1 MTLHNEQRI
10 KDSRASYYLYF
21 CILWVFCT
29 PAAKSMAAPDH
40 DLSSQKV
47 LYTVGTAHLDT
58 QWRWTIQKTIN
69 EYIKKT
75 LDDNFSRFEQYPHY
89 TFSFEGAFRYMLMK
103 EYYPDRYQT
112 MADYIAQG
120 RWQVAGSTLEN
131 GDMNVVSPESL
142 IRQALIGNN
151 FFEDEFN
158 KRSTDIFLPDCFG
171 FSYTM
176 PTWGAHCGIDGFS
189 SQKLSWGGAV
199 PTPFDIGVWKG
210 PDGAS
215 IIAALNPGSYTSTI
229 GSDLSTDTG
238 WLDRINALGDT
249 YGVYA
254 GYKYF
259 GTGDTGGAPTAGS
272 CDWLEQSIAGSGPL
286 TVVSAGSDDLYHDM
300 TPAQKAALPVYDGE
314 LLMRIHGNGC
324 YTSQAA
330 MKRWNRQNELL
341 ADAAER
347 VSVLADWM
355 GAADYPQTTLDEAW
369 IRFLWHS
376 FHDDI
381 TGTSIPAAYHF
392 SWNDEI
398 LSLNQFASVLSSGVG
413 GICQGLDTQTEGIP
427 VVVYNPLGV
436 AREDIV
442 EAALVYEAAPPASI
456 QVFDGPEEVPSQI
469 LSRDAHSITVA
480 FSAEVPSVGFKVYD
494 VRPSAQPCALETG
507 LSISTATLENNLYRV
522 TINQAGDIA
531 SIRDKQN
538 DRELLSAP
546 CRLELLSDYSPSW
559 PAWEIRYEDI
569 QQMPYAYVGGPAA
582 LKILE
587 DGPARVALQIT
598 RTFGLEEVST
608 FVQTIALTSGSGAG
622 QITVEN
628 KIDWKTTGTLLKA
641 SFPMA
646 AFNSHATYDLGMGTI
661 QRPNNRY
668 NLYEVPAQQWADI
681 THADGTFGVSILND
695 CRYGW
700 DKPADNLLRLTLLH
714 TPAVNT
720 AYTDQATQ
728 DIGQHQLTYAI
739 APHTGDWISGQT
751 PQRAARLNQPLIA
764 FQSQKHAGSLGRTY
778 SFLQVDNP
786 QVFVKA
792 VKKAQRSDEV
802 IVRFQELFGS
812 SASDIRVTVG
822 SGIQSAREVNGC
834 ERDVAGAAVIDGQL
848 EFSMTKYQPKTFA
861 LTLTPPET
869 TVPAAAAA
877 PITLPYNMDAF
888 SWDSNRS
895 DGDFDEGLTYPAELI
910 TDTVEVTGIP
920 FQMGSRSNGQ
930 QNATACT
937 GQAVY
942 LGSHSYPSLYLLAA
956 SRGGDTEG
964 TFTVSGQSVS
974 IAVQDYHENVVDWGR
989 QGDVPYLKR
998 DTVGFVGT
1006 HRHNPAGNLAYEFCS
1021 LFLYRLDLPA
1031 GANSIILPNNQD
1043 IVIFAMTMADHPAEQ
1058 IRPAAALYD
1067 VLPYLPQ
1074 LASRP
1079 ETRLNLALNKPVTA
1093 DGFLAGETPQQAVDG
1108 EVLNNSKW
1116 CISTGQIEPHW
1127 LVVDLQQTLDVDTFV
1142 IRHAGAGGETTTWN
1156 TSDYCIQSSPDG
1168 VNNWSDL
1175 ICITGNT
1182 QSVSRHVIDPASVRY
1197 VRLYITKPAQ
1207 DANPAV
1213 RIYEFEIYG
1222 PCDGTWIEGDLSG
1235 PEGVAD
1241 CRVDLYDLQKI
1252 AEDWSL
1258 CNKPLDSECHN
1269 YWLLRYP
1276 DTNPTEP
1283 PQDTDPIVLPEASL
1297 VAYWK
1302 IQEGSGQILN
1312 DLAGDGN
1319 TGTLLGTTPPA
1330 WTPGWFTPHGTANQ
1344 ALYFNGSGYCI
1355 VNPADAPTSPNLY
1368 DLQDAITISAWFN
1381 ADDWNGNR
1389 RILQKGNSDNQY
1401 RLLAE
1406 NGQMIF
1412 DIYNIG
1418 RIATSLPS
1426 TGVWHHIAAVF
1437 DGDAMRIYM
1446 DGLQQTTMY
1455 ASGQINLTDHPLY
1468 LGTKTPQAPSGDYFK
1483 GYLDDIRI
1491 YSVGLTEP
1499 QVRQLARQGDNLL
1512 PAILDIHHRDDRLIS
1527 VLGSS
1532 PLDAVIYDVN
1542 GDSLTCQWTESS
1554 ASPYVTFSPDAAAQN
1569 PVVTFAQAGDYTLQ
1583 LEVSDGSG
1591 QSVVQ
1596 TTDFHLSQLNCAA
1609 VKSMNHRMA
1618 GDVNRDC
1625 YVNLQDLLT
1634 LCAGWLNCAGADCP
1648 E

>member
-1 MTLHNEQRI
+1 MNSHNEKR
-10 KDSRASYYLYF
+10 STNSLASYYRYI
-21 CILWVFCT
+21 CILCAFC
-29 PAAKSMAAPDH
+29 ALISKSTAAPDH
-40 DLSSQKV
+40 DLSSEKV

-69 EYIKKT
+69 DYIKKT

-103 EYYPDRYQT
+103 EYYPDRYQI
-112 MADYIAQG
+112 MADYIEQG
-120 RWQVAGSTLEN
+120 RWRVAGTTLEN

-176 PTWGAHCGIDGFS
+176 PTWAAHCGIDGFS
-189 SQKLSWGGAV
+189 SQKLSWGGAI

-210 PDGAS
+210 PDGSS

-238 WLDRINALGDT
+238 WLDRINALGNT
-249 YGVYA
+249 CGVYA

-259 GTGDTGGAPTAGS
+259 GTGDTGGAPTSGS

-286 TVVSAGSDDLYHDM
+286 TVVSAGSDDLYHDI

-347 VSVLADWM
+347 VSVIADWL

-381 TGTSIPAAYHF
+381 TGTSIPSAYHF

-413 GICQGLDTQTEGIP
+413 GICQALDTQTDGIP
-427 VVVYNPLGV
+427 VVVYNPLGMT
-436 AREDIV
+436 RRDIV
-442 EAALVYEAAPPASI
+442 EAALLYEAAPPAYV
-456 QVFDGPEEVPSQI
+456 QVFDGGAEVPSQV
-469 LSRDAHSITVA
+469 LSRDDHSITVA

-494 VRPSAQPCALETG
+494 VRPSSQPCTLETG
-507 LSISTATLENNLYRV
+507 LSISNTTLENALYRV

-559 PAWEIRYEDI
+559 PAWEIRYEDV
-569 QQMPYAYVGGPAA
+569 QQLPYAYVGGPAE

-598 RTFGLEEVST
+598 RTSGLEEIST
-608 FVQTIALTSGSGAG
+608 FVQTISLTSGDAG
-622 QITVEN
+622 QIKVQN
-628 KIDWKTTGTLLKA
+628 NIDWNTTGTLLKA
-641 SFPMA
+641 SFPMT

-661 QRPNNRY
+661 QRPNNHY

-681 THADGTFGVSILND
+681 THPDGTFGISILND

-720 AYTDQATQ
+720 SYTDQATQ
-728 DIGQHQLTYAI
+728 DIGQHKLTYAI
-739 APHTGDWISGQT
+739 APHTGDWVSGQT
-751 PQRAARLNQPLIA
+751 PQQAARLNQPLIA
-764 FQSQKHAGSLGRTY
+764 FQSQKHSGSLGRAY
-778 SFLQVDNP
+778 SFLQVDSP

-792 VKKAQRSDEV
+792 IKKAQRSDEW
-802 IVRFQELFGS
+802 IVRFQELYGTA
-812 SASDIRVTVG
+812 ASNIHVTVG

-834 ERDVAGAAVIDGQL
+834 ERDVAGAAVTDGALQ
-848 EFSMTKYQPKTFA
+848 FSMTKYQPKTFA
-861 LTLTPPET
+861 LTLTPPGNS
-869 TVPAAAAA
+869 VASPDAVSVS
-877 PITLPYNMDAF
+877 LPYNMDAF

-895 DGDFDEGLTYPAELI
+895 DGNFDNSLTYPAELM
-910 TDTVEVTGIP
+910 TDTLTVTAIP

-930 QNATACT
+930 NNALACT
-937 GQAVY
+937 GQTVN

-956 SRGGDTEG
+956 SRAGDTDG
-964 TFTVSGQSVS
+964 TFTISGQPVSVS
-974 IAVQDYHENVVDWGR
+974 VQDYHENVVDWGR
-989 QGDVPYLKR
+989 EGDVPYLKR
-998 DTVGFVGT
+998 DAVGFVGT
-1006 HRHNPAGNLAYEFCS
+1006 HRHSPAGNLAYEFCS
-1021 LFLYRLDLPA
+1021 LFLYRLDLPV
-1031 GANSIILPNNQD
+1031 GTDSITLPNNHD
-1043 IVIFAMTMADHPAEQ
+1043 IVIFAMTMADHPAENT
-1058 IRPAAALYD
+1058 RPAAQLYD
-1067 VLPYLPQ
+1067 TLPYLPQ
-1074 LASRP
+1074 LASKP
-1079 ETRLNLALNKPVTA
+1079 ETRTNLALNKPVTA
-1093 DGFLAGETPQQAVDG
+1093 DGFLSGETPEQAVDG

-1127 LVVDLQQTLDVDTFV
+1127 LVVDLEQPLDVDTFV

-1175 ICITGNT
+1175 ICVTGNT

-1207 DANPAV
+1207 DTNAAV

-1222 PCDGTWIEGDLSG
+1222 PCDGSWIQGDISG

-1241 CRVDLYDLQKI
+1241 CRVDLYDLQKV
-1252 AEDWSL
+1252 AEDWAL
-1258 CNKPLDSECHN
+1258 CNEPLDSTCHD

-1276 DTNPTEP
+1276 DTNPTET
-1283 PQDTDPIVLPEASL
+1283 PQDTDPAVLPEASL

-1302 IQEGSGQILN
+1302 IQEGIGDILN
-1312 DLAGDGN
+1312 DLAGDEN
-1319 TGTLLGTTPPA
+1319 TGTLLGTTPPE
-1330 WTPGWFTPHGTANQ
+1330 WTPGWFEQHGTANK

-1355 VNPADAPTSPNLY
+1355 VNPVSAASSPNLY

-1381 ADDWNGNR
+1381 AEDWNGNR
-1389 RILQKGNSDNQY
+1389 RILQKGNTDNQY

-1406 NGQMIF
+1406 NGQMVF
-1412 DIYNIG
+1412 EIYNVG
-1418 RIATSLPS
+1418 RISTLLPS
-1426 TGVWHHIAAVF
+1426 TEEWHHIAAVY
-1437 DGDAMRIYM
+1437 DGTAMRLYL
-1446 DGLQQTTMY
+1446 DGLLRTMMY
-1455 ASGQINLTDHPLY
+1455 ASGPINLTDHPLY
-1468 LGTKTPQAPSGDYFK
+1468 LGTKTPLAPSGDYFK

-1499 QVRQLARQGDNLL
+1499 QVRQLARQGDNVL
-1512 PAILDIHHRDDRLIS
+1512 PVILDIHRRDDMLVS
-1527 VLGSS
+1527 VMGST
-1532 PLDAVIYDVN
+1532 PLEAVVYDVN
-1542 GDSLTCQWTESS
+1542 GDPLEYQWAELGSS
-1554 ASPYVTFSPDAAAQN
+1554 PHVSFSPSAQTKD
-1569 PVVTFAQAGDYTLQ
+1569 PEVTFAQSGDYTLMLQ
-1583 LEVSDGSG
+1583 VLDGQG
-1591 QSVVQ
+1591 NSVIQ
-1596 TTDFHLSQLNCAA
+1596 TTAFHLTALDCDSI
-1609 VKSMNHRMA
+1609 KDMKYRIS
-1618 GDVNRDC
+1618 GDANRDC
-1625 YVNLQDLLT
+1625 YVNLQDLIV
-1634 LCAGWLNCAGADCP
+1634 LCSDWLECIGVACP
-1648 E
+1648 N